1 MKRDPRTIFHDILT
15 TAKEIQEFTA
25 GLDAQSYA
33 ESIMTRKAVERNF
46 EIIGECLNR
55 LRHHHPNLA
64 NQVPRISKIINFRNM
79 LSHEYDVL
87 NQGTIWRIIKED
99 LPDLEITIRKLMN
112 EFDHQ

>member
-55 LRHHHPNLA
+55 L
-64 NQVPRISKIINFRNM
+64 
-79 LSHEYDVL
+79 
-87 NQGTIWRIIKED
+87 
-99 LPDLEITIRKLMN
+99 
-112 EFDHQ
+112 